1 MKKIA
6 KIAVGITLA
15 ASLAATAGALA
26 GCGDAAKTG
35 EAYGLVHSGGY
46 VGYAK
51 ITVKGDNVTDLTLT
65 EVCLPTQVTAGGT
78 VADADK
84 VVVGTGDSAKAYY
97 KTVSYG
103 SVTLTYDADNGYM
116 VGTQKLAEYLNTE
129 ANAKAYY
136 EAVTS
141 NAISVTVGGEKK
153 TDIMNK
159 ATLSKEENGY
169 WTRKDKDGKDFSRWK
184 WNRDATVNYVKANG
198 LAKLST
204 LVKSETNNGK
214 DPADAD
220 VKMWVD
226 GNGIVTGATWNDLN
240 PTDKKGKTYFTYA
253 ELITA
258 ANTNATK

>member
-35 EAYGLVHSGGY
+35 EAYGLVHGGSY

-65 EVCLPTQVTAGGT
+65 EVCLPTQVKAGGT

-84 VVVGTGDSAKAYY
+84 VVVSETAAYY

-116 VGTQKLAEYLNTE
+116 VGTQKLAEYLNNE

-141 NAISVTVGGEKK
+141 NAVSVTVGGEKK

-169 WTRKDKDGKDFSRWK
+169 WTKKDKDEKDYSRWK
-184 WNRDATVNYVKANG
+184 WNRDATVNYVKTNG
-198 LAKLST
+198 VAGLST

-214 DPADAD
+214 DLADAD

-226 GNGIVTGATWNDLN
+226 GNGIITGATWSDLN